1 MVYKM
6 KRAKSKNLKVI
17 ILKFIYDFLFYLIL
31 PFLPLRLWIKARKN
45 KLYAERIK
53 ERFGRYSFPKLES
66 SIWVH
71 AVSLGE
77 SVAALPLIEELINHY
92 PKKAIVVTNMT
103 PTGSEQIKKSLGDR
117 VLQLYVPYDYSG
129 AVKRFLD
136 QVNPRILVI
145 METELWP
152 NIIYH
157 CCKRNI
163 SIVIANACLSQRSF
177 TRYKYI
183 AGTIGYLLNCTTFV
197 IAQNKTYG
205 NRFTKLGLSRNR
217 LLVMGNIKFDLKIP
231 ETLNEQALELRKK
244 LGLNRPI
251 WVAAST
257 HAQEEEKILTA
268 AAKINE
274 TVTNALLILIPRHPE
289 RFAEVAKLCA
299 QKNFKFIRYSE
310 QQDCNV
316 DVNVIVGD
324 VMGQLLLFY
333 AIANVAFVGGSLVP
347 HGGHNILQ
355 PAALEKPIITGNH
368 YENFADIIQ
377 LFLDN
382 DALITV
388 HDEMALAQNVVELLQ
403 DKNLR
408 KQYGVAAREVIEK
421 NQGATRKILHV
432 IYKLV
437 K

>member
-1 MVYKM
+1 MTYKM
-6 KRAKSKNLKVI
+6 KRQKPKNFKVI
-17 ILKFIYDFLFYLIL
+17 LLKSIYDFSFYLIL
-31 PFLPLRLWIKARKN
+31 PFLPLRLWFKSRKN
-45 KLYAERIK
+45 KLYARRMK
-53 ERFGRYSFPKLES
+53 ERFGRFSFPKLES

-77 SVAALPLIEELINHY
+77 SVAALPLIEGLLKRY
-92 PKKAIVVTNMT
+92 PEIQIVVTNMT
-103 PTGSEQIKKSLGDR
+103 PTGAEQIKKSLGDK
-117 VLQLYVPYDYSG
+117 VLQLYVSYDYPR
-129 AVKRFLD
+129 AVKRFLE
-136 QVNPRILVI
+136 QINPRILIV

-152 NIIYH
+152 NMLYQ
-157 CCKRNI
+157 CRERNI
-163 SIVIANACLSQRSF
+163 SIVIANARLSQHSF
-177 TRYKYI
+177 AGYKRI
-183 AGTIGYLLNCTTFV
+183 ASIIGYLLNCATFV

-205 NRFTKLGLSRNR
+205 NRFIKLGLSRSR

-231 ETLNEQALELRKK
+231 DSLSEQALELRKK

-257 HAQEEEKILTA
+257 HPQEEEKILTA

-274 TVTNALLILIPRHPE
+274 AIPSALLILIPRHPE
-289 RFAEVAKLCA
+289 RFNEVEQLCK
-299 QKNFKFIRYSE
+299 QKNFRITRYSS
-310 QQDCNV
+310 QQSCSPDTNV
-316 DVNVIVGD
+316 MIGD
-324 VMGQLLLFY
+324 VMGQMLLFY

-347 HGGHNILQ
+347 NGGHNILE
-355 PAALEKPIITGNH
+355 PAALEKPIITGMH
-368 YENFADIIQ
+368 LENFAEIAQ

-388 HDEMALAQNVVELLQ
+388 NDEMALAQNVTELLQ

-408 KQYGVAAREVIEK
+408 RQYGIAAREVMEK
-421 NQGATRKILHV
+421 NQGATRKILNV